1 MIHAQK
7 RTLAFCVTC
16 LLPLLAGAAAPVVDE
31 SANYAMAE
39 TNQAASMQ
47 PLAKEQP
54 LAHDNDIDTRLN
66 SRKYSNAP
74 DRDYPDER
82 PIARD
87 TTPHMASNDNAS
99 LLNTVQSLQQQ
110 VQELRGQL
118 EMQTHDMKILQEQ
131 QLSFYKD
138 LDARIRHEPV
148 PTQQKPIN
156 TTGQYSTSLP
166 AKAAASIPK
175 PRQASSSK
183 VLPVTNNLSQNNPAE
198 EQIRYLAAFD
208 LVKSKRTN
216 EAITAMQSF
225 AVTYP
230 NGGYT
235 ANAHYW
241 LGELYLIQKD
251 FPKAV
256 SQFDTVLK
264 QFPSSSKSAP
274 SLLKMGYALAASGK
288 KQDAILRLTQVVKK
302 YPDTKTAQLA
312 ESKLKTLIS

>member
-1 MIHAQK
+1 MISAPK
-7 RTLAFCVTC
+7 RLFAFFVTC
-16 LLPLLAGAAAPVVDE
+16 FLPLLVCAEAPVVDE

-47 PLAKEQP
+47 PLAKEEP
-54 LAHDNDIDTRLN
+54 LAHDNSTQ
-66 SRKYSNAP
+66 KYNNAP

-87 TTPHMASNDNAS
+87 TTPQHVASNDNAS
-99 LLNTVQSLQQQ
+99 LVNTVQSLQQQ

-118 EMQTHDMKILQEQ
+118 EMQTHDLKILQEQ

-138 LDARIRHEPV
+138 LDGRLRHEPV
-148 PTQQKPIN
+148 PPQQKPIN
-156 TTGQYSTSLP
+156 TPSQDLRSSSP
-166 AKAAASIPK
+166 SSIPK

-208 LVKSKRTN
+208 LVKSKHTS
-216 EAITAMQSF
+216 EAVTAMQSF

-251 FPKAV
+251 YPKAV

-288 KQDAILRLTQVVKK
+288 KQDAILRLNQVVKK